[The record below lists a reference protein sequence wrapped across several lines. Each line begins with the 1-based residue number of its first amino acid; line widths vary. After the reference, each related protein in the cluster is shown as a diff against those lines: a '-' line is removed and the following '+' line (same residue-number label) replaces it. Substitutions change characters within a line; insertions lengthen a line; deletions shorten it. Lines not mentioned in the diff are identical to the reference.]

1 MHFWGNWAF
10 CFVFH
15 SFYPSF
21 LFCFTGVIAV
31 VIFIIFCIIAIMS
44 RFLYQHKQ
52 AHRNSQ
58 KKEKEYP
65 ENLESS
71 FKADIDL
78 QNTVSECKREYFI
91 WWTVQF
97 PLTLP
102 PLNSFSLAL
111 SPSLFSFWIFF
122 LHSFFASFVFLWKR
136 PPCTGNTENNHS
148 ASLSAQE
155 LLQLKRPVIPSYTK
169 QDPRAHLVSA
179 GSSWMFQSPY
189 IYLLVFFFLWSYLS
203 SCFYTRAGLCKV
215 QVK

>member
-1 MHFWGNWAF
+1 MVVYGLRWTDLSNQLIAVHCLCIFEVTEHFGL
-10 CFVFH
+10 VFTL
-15 SFYPSF
+15 FILPF
-21 LFCFTGVIAV
+21 LFTGVIAV

-91 WWTVQF
+91 WWTMQF
-97 PLTLP
+97 LLTLP
-102 PLNSFSLAL
+102 PLTSL
-111 SPSLFSFWIFF
+111 SLFLFPFLLSFWIFF
-122 LHSFFASFVFLWKR
+122 FFLNTHYWLASFFIWKR

-148 ASLSAQE
+148 ASFSAQE
-155 LLQLKRPVIPSYTK
+155 PGNHSLLLQLKRPVIPSCTK
-169 QDPRAHLVSA
+169 
-179 GSSWMFQSPY
+179 
-189 IYLLVFFFLWSYLS
+189 
-203 SCFYTRAGLCKV
+203 
-215 QVK
+215 

>member
-1 MHFWGNWAF
+1 MVVYGLRWTDVSQQLAAVHFWGNWPF
-10 CFVFH
+10 SFGFH

-21 LFCFTGVIAV
+21 LYPLTGVIAV

-97 PLTLP
+97 PLLTLP
-102 PLNSFSLAL
+102 PLTSFSLAL
-111 SPSLFSFWIFF
+111 SPSLFSFWFF
-122 LHSFFASFVFLWKR
+122 FFYTHFLLASFLFGKDR
-136 PPCTGNTENNHS
+136 P
-148 ASLSAQE
+148 AQE
-155 LLQLKRPVIPSYTK
+155 TLRTITVPHSLHKNLAITFT
-169 QDPRAHLVSA
+169 SA
-179 GSSWMFQSPY
+179 AQETCYP
-189 IYLLVFFFLWSYLS
+189 ILH
-203 SCFYTRAGLCKV
+203 
-215 QVK
+215 